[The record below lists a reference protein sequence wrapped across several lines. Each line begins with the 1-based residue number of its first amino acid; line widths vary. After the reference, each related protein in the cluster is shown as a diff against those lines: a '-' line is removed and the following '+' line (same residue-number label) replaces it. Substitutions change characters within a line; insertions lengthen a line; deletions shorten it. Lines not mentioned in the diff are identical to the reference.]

1 MEFENIVKLIA
12 EYGIMIMICGIF
24 LYAAIQLI
32 VIFINWLKKKTLRNA
47 HDESIDTRFSI
58 GNEIHKLIT
67 HTLTQMEAERVQV
80 VEFSNSVMSVAY
92 LPFRYMTCTYEVY
105 DLDREPVGY
114 KLDKISTSL
123 FSPFFAKLQDNK
135 IYMFTPSEDQE
146 LSERSLCNLMD
157 VDRWTACV
165 PLRTVKGKLIGFVQV
180 TRFKEFSKS
189 EQMDILIT
197 GAKLAELLSVLDK

>member
-12 EYGIMIMICGIF
+12 EYGVMIMICGIF

-58 GNEIHKLIT
+58 GNEIHKLIAN
-67 HTLTQMEAERVQV
+67 TLTQMEAERVQV

-105 DLDREPVGY
+105 DLDRQPIGY

-135 IYMFTPSEDQE
+135 IYMFTLSEDQE

-189 EQMDILIT
+189 EQMDIQIL
-197 GAKLAELLSVLDK
+197 GAKLVELLSVLDK

>member
-58 GNEIHKLIT
+58 GNEIHKLIA
-67 HTLTQMEAERVQV
+67 HTLTEMEAERVQV

-135 IYMFTPSEDQE
+135 IYIFTPSKDQE

-189 EQMDILIT
+189 EQMDIQIL
-197 GAKLAELLSVLDK
+197 GAKLVELLTVLDK

>member
-32 VIFINWLKKKTLRNA
+32 VIFINWLKKKTLKNA
-47 HDESIDTRFSI
+47 HDESIDTRISI
-58 GNEIHKLIT
+58 GNEIHKLIAY
-67 HTLTQMEAERVQV
+67 TLTQMEAERVQV
-80 VEFSNSVMSVAY
+80 IEFSNSVMSVAY

-105 DLDREPVGY
+105 DLDREPVGH

-123 FSPFFAKLQDNK
+123 FSPFFAKLQDSK
-135 IYMFTPSEDQE
+135 IYMFTPSKEQE

-165 PLRTVKGKLIGFVQV
+165 PLRAAKGKLIGFVQV
-180 TRFKEFSKS
+180 TRFNEFSES
-189 EQMDILIT
+189 EQVDIQIL
-197 GAKLAELLSVLDK
+197 GARIAELLTVLDK

>member
-80 VEFSNSVMSVAY
+80 VEFSNSVMSIAH

-105 DLDREPVGY
+105 DLDREPIGY

-189 EQMDILIT
+189 EQMDIQIL

>member
-12 EYGIMIMICGIF
+12 EYGVMIMICGIF

-58 GNEIHKLIT
+58 GNEIHKLIAN
-67 HTLTQMEAERVQV
+67 TLTQMEAERVQV

-105 DLDREPVGY
+105 DLDREPIGY

-135 IYMFTPSEDQE
+135 IYMFTLSEDQE

-189 EQMDILIT
+189 EQMDIQIL
-197 GAKLAELLSVLDK
+197 GAKLVELLSVLDK